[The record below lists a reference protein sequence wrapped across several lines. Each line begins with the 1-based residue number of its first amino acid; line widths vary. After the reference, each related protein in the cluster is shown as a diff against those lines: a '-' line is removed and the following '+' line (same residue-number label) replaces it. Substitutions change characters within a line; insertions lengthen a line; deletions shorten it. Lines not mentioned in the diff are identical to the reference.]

1 MIFSGCNKKGIMD
14 MHSQRSREQKKKIIS
29 IISAVVFILFFVI
42 AFFLVGGPML
52 QFVSDPESFRLWVSE
67 SGITG
72 KIFFVGMMAIQV
84 LIAIIPGE
92 PLELVAG
99 YAFGAIEGT
108 VLCLIGQAIGSLFVY
123 FFVSKVGVLA
133 VEAFFSKEKIE
144 SLAFL
149 KNHKRL
155 NLIVFILF
163 FIPGTPKDLM
173 TYVVGLTPM
182 RWWEFFLISLIART
196 PSVVTSTIS
205 GDAIGLKNYDFAIVV
220 FIVTILISGIG
231 LLIYRAISERSK
243 VVHNDKR

>member
-1 MIFSGCNKKGIMD
+1 
-14 MHSQRSREQKKKIIS
+14 MHSQKSHEQKKKIIS
-29 IISAVVFILFFVI
+29 IVSAVVFVLFFII

-52 QFVSDPESFRLWVSE
+52 KFVSDPESFRLWVSTY
-67 SGITG
+67 GFTG
-72 KIFFVGMMAIQV
+72 KVFFVGMMAVQV

-149 KNHKRL
+149 RNHKRL

-182 RWWEFFLISLIART
+182 RWWEFFLISLIARI
-196 PSVVTSTIS
+196 PSVITSTIS
-205 GDAIGLKNYDFAIVV
+205 GDAIGLKNYNFAIVV
-220 FIVTILISGIG
+220 FIVTILISGLG